1 MGSLPQILNIKDSHG
16 LIQQTERWDNVLDK
30 WQQAIL
36 EKKEVIVMADDNMDF
51 DNENYNNRY
60 RIKAIKEKTTQFI
73 TDNNITVH
81 NKEPTYF
88 VNQTPTSCIDHIYSN
103 CPQKITHITTE
114 NNGLS
119 DHATI
124 TATYHTKAPINTPKI
139 IFTRPKYLLTEHN
152 LNEYLNNNDII
163 QTAYN
168 YTDPELIAEI
178 IMREFNNIIEIIAL
192 RTKRQVKKNYTPY
205 LNKETREGKKKLYQM
220 HNKAKERQDNDD
232 WREYKNYRA
241 AINKQIDR
249 QKQEYINKKLN
260 NSEDRWK
267 FLNEINNKSTFTSPR
282 SIIHKDSIITNIQ
295 EICKIANDYYIS
307 SIKQLRDNIP
317 QTNVTP
323 IDILKKIYQR
333 SQETLEIP
341 IPTVQKITE
350 IMRKAKSKNSVGH
363 DNISMK
369 MIKKTT
375 KIMAP
380 LITHLIKQIILEQK
394 FPEVFK
400 LDRITPKKK
409 WEKPIYEIGSYRP
422 LNNLCTIEKIIEE
435 YFIT

>member
-60 RIKAIKEKTTQFI
+60 RIKAIKEKTTQFL

-88 VNQTPTSCIDHIYSN
+88 VNQTPTSCIDHISSN

-124 TATYHTKAPINTPKI
+124 TATYHTKAPINNPKI
-139 IFTRPKYLLTEHN
+139 VYTRPKYLLTEHN
-152 LNEYLNNNDII
+152 LNAYLNNNDII

-168 YTDPELIAEI
+168 YTDPELIAEK
-178 IMREFNNIIEIIAL
+178 IMREFNNIIEIIAPK
-192 RTKRQVKKNYTPY
+192 TKRQVKKNYTPY

-220 HNKAKERQDNDD
+220 HNKAKQTQQNDD

-241 AINKQIDR
+241 TINKQIDR
-249 QKQEYINKKLN
+249 QKQEYINKKLD

-267 FLNEINNKSTFTSPR
+267 TLNEINNKTTFTSPR
-282 SIIHKDSIITNIQ
+282 SIIYKDTIITNIQ
-295 EICKIANDYYIS
+295 EICNMANDYYIT
-307 SIKQLRDNIP
+307 SIKKLRDNIP
-317 QTNVTP
+317 QTSVTP
-323 IDILKKIYQR
+323 IDIIKRIY
-333 SQETLEIP
+333 P
-341 IPTVQKITE
+341 
-350 IMRKAKSKNSVGH
+350 
-363 DNISMK
+363 
-369 MIKKTT
+369 
-375 KIMAP
+375 
-380 LITHLIKQIILEQK
+380 
-394 FPEVFK
+394 
-400 LDRITPKKK
+400 
-409 WEKPIYEIGSYRP
+409 
-422 LNNLCTIEKIIEE
+422 
-435 YFIT
+435 

>member
-60 RIKAIKEKTTQFI
+60 RIKSIKEKTTQFI

-88 VNQTPTSCIDHIYSN
+88 VNQTPTSCIDHIHSN

-139 IFTRPKYLLTEHN
+139 VYTRPKYLLTEHN
-152 LNEYLNNNDII
+152 LNAYLNNNEII

-178 IMREFNNIIEIIAL
+178 IMRELNNIIEIIAP
-192 RTKRQVKKNYTPY
+192 RTKRQVKKNYTLY
-205 LNKETREGKKKLYQM
+205 LNQETREGKKKLYQI
-220 HNKAKERQDNDD
+220 NKKAKQTQQNED
-232 WREYKNYRA
+232 WREYKNHRA
-241 AINKQIDR
+241 TINKQIDR

-260 NSEDRWK
+260 NSEDR
-267 FLNEINNKSTFTSPR
+267 
-282 SIIHKDSIITNIQ
+282 
-295 EICKIANDYYIS
+295 
-307 SIKQLRDNIP
+307 
-317 QTNVTP
+317 
-323 IDILKKIYQR
+323 
-333 SQETLEIP
+333 
-341 IPTVQKITE
+341 
-350 IMRKAKSKNSVGH
+350 
-363 DNISMK
+363 
-369 MIKKTT
+369 
-375 KIMAP
+375 
-380 LITHLIKQIILEQK
+380 
-394 FPEVFK
+394 
-400 LDRITPKKK
+400 
-409 WEKPIYEIGSYRP
+409 
-422 LNNLCTIEKIIEE
+422 
-435 YFIT
+435 